1 MKRYAV
7 VNQDNK
13 VENII
18 IWDEASQ
25 WTPPEGRFIVNVEEI
40 FCDIGW
46 VHNQGVFTDPN
57 PPVEE

>member
-7 VNQDNK
+7 VNQENK
-13 VENII
+13 VENIV
-18 IWDEASQ
+18 IWDESSQ
-25 WTPPEGRFIVNVEEI
+25 WAPPEGRFIVKVEEV

-46 VHNQGVFTDPN
+46 VHDNGQFTDPN